1 MKLLHL
7 KNVPI
12 LEQLRLEEALLRADR
27 QNWLILNSGSTPA
40 VVFGISGKVEEH
52 LHPDTELPLI
62 RRFSGGGTVVVDE
75 ETLFVTLICNQ
86 EDSGCK
92 PFPQEILNYVA
103 GYYQKILPEG
113 FAARE
118 NDFTLHSR
126 KFGGNAQCI
135 VKGRWLHHSTLLWD
149 YSPERMSLLKM
160 PPKMPTYRAM
170 RPHSAFLTTLKTHFA
185 DKIDFMSR
193 LKEAFGALEEISQEE
208 ALALSYRPHRK
219 ATHLISHAR

>member
-12 LEQLRLEEALLRADR
+12 LEQLCLEEALLRTDKE
-27 QNWLILNSGSTPA
+27 NWLILNSGSTPA

-52 LHPDTELPLI
+52 LSHVVTLPLI

-75 ETLFVTLICNQ
+75 ETLFATVICN
-86 EDSGCK
+86 ESDAGCK
-92 PFPQEILNYVA
+92 PFPHEILHYVA
-103 GYYQKILPEG
+103 GFYEQILPEG

-118 NDFTLHSR
+118 NDFTLHGR

-149 YSPERMSLLKM
+149 YCTERMSLLKM
-160 PPKMPTYRAM
+160 PPKMPTYRQM
-170 RPHSAFLTTLKTHFA
+170 RPHSEFLTTLKTHFA
-185 DKIDFMSR
+185 DKADFMSR

-208 ALALSYRPHRK
+208 ALALSCRPHRK
-219 ATHLISHAR
+219 ATHLISHA